1 MIVRALAVLAALLCL
16 ASVASAVPTQNQMER
31 QLRCVTCGTTLDV
44 SNAPSAQQ
52 MKDRI
57 AREIAAGRTEQE
69 ILDGF
74 VRDYGRTVL
83 ASPPKSG
90 RDLWLAWA
98 LPLGVPLLVLAT
110 LPFVVR
116 RWRKGSQEPKD
127 ADVLSEDDRE
137 RVDRAID
144 EFGDG

>member
-1 MIVRALAVLAALLCL
+1 MVRALAVLAALLCL
-16 ASVASAVPTQNQMER
+16 GTVATAAPTQNQMER

-52 MKDRI
+52 MKERI
-57 AREIAAGRTEQE
+57 AREIAAGRSEQQ

-98 LPLGVPLLVLAT
+98 LPLGIPLIILAT

-116 RWRKGSQEPKD
+116 RWRRDSRTRDG
-127 ADVLSEDDRE
+127 AGALSAEDQE
-137 RVDRAID
+137 RVDRALD
-144 EFGDG
+144 DYGDG